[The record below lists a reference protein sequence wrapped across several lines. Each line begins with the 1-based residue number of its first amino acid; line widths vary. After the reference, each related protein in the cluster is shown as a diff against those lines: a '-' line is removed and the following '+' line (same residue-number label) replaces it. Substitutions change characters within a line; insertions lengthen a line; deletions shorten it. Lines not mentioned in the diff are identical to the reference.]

1 MILCVGDSL
10 TLGCLGY
17 SYIHFMK
24 TDECLINK
32 GVNGDTTWGVLERL
46 RKYLREPWCQQV
58 GTVIIAAGTNDI
70 LLPYMCSLSG
80 IWKLVK
86 GPKAARGQCC
96 ASHDQFREVYTQ
108 LIELALPRKVILV
121 GLPLIHLDRFPIEDV
136 MQRNA
141 IIREL
146 AGKYGLSFVDIY
158 ALQKAA
164 LTHEPSSCSWGVTS
178 LKLLCDSLV
187 MWAFPQAKDWLA
199 KTRKFELTVD
209 GVHFNAASARLVAAA
224 LEGIL
229 NSKGSDPNH
238 EVQV

>member
-32 GVNGDTTWGVLERL
+32 GVNGDTTWGALKRLE
-46 RKYLREPWCQQV
+46 KYMREPWYQQV
-58 GTVIIAAGTNDI
+58 DTVIIAAGTNDL
-70 LLPYMCSLSG
+70 LLPYLFSLSV
-80 IWKLVK
+80 IWKLLK
-86 GPKAARGQCC
+86 GRTAARRQCC
-96 ASHDQFREVYTQ
+96 ASDEQFREVYAQ

-146 AGKYGLSFVDIY
+146 AGKYGLSFVDTY

-164 LTHEPSSCSWGVTS
+164 LTQEPSSYSWGVTS

-199 KTRKFELTVD
+199 KLRGFELTVD